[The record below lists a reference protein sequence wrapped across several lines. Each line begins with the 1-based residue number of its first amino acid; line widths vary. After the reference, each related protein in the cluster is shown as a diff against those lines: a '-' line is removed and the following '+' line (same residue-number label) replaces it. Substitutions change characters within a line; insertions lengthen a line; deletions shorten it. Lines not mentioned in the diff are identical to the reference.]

1 MTDEAVYLTSEG
13 KAKLER
19 ELEELVNVRRPALA
33 ERLRFAI
40 RQGDLSENAD
50 YQAAKE
56 EQAFLEGRIREIQQ
70 KLRHAVLI
78 EKDHSGDGRVRLGSE
93 VTVVEMGSDEV
104 ETYHLVGPTEA
115 DPSQGKI
122 SHESPLGRA
131 LLGRVVGDQ
140 IVVHAPVGEI
150 RFRIL
155 EVA

>member
-1 MTDEAVYLTSEG
+1 MSDEAVYLTPEG
-13 KAKLER
+13 KAELER
-19 ELEELVNVRRPALA
+19 ELEELINVRRPALA

-56 EQAFLEGRIREIQQ
+56 EQAFLEGRILELQQ

-78 EKDHSGDGRVRLGSE
+78 KKDQSGDGRVRLGSE
-93 VTVVEMGSDEV
+93 VTIVEVGYDEV

-115 DPSQGKI
+115 DPSKGKI

-131 LLGRVVGDQ
+131 LLGRTVGDQ
-140 IVVHAPVGEI
+140 VVVKAPAGEI

-155 EVA
+155 NVA

>member
-1 MTDEAVYLTSEG
+1 M
-13 KAKLER
+13 
-19 ELEELVNVRRPALA
+19 
-33 ERLRFAI
+33 
-40 RQGDLSENAD
+40 
-50 YQAAKE
+50 
-56 EQAFLEGRIREIQQ
+56 
-70 KLRHAVLI
+70 LI

-93 VTVVEMGSDEV
+93 VTVVEVGSDEV

>member
-78 EKDHSGDGRVRLGSE
+78 EKDQSGDGRVRLGSE
-93 VTVVEMGSDEV
+93 VTVVEVGSDEV